1 MYSKNTQ
8 ITSPYHQKIR
18 IYLSKMPY
26 FDNIKKIGH
35 SSFLFIMPIRYNVFQ
50 EEVRLMDVFKELP
63 LKKQTYMEML
73 FQNCTEEVK
82 YYMRVMEVAEDETL
96 IEAGEKCSNIY
107 IILSGKVTGIEWPM
121 HEKPYYFKDYGP
133 GDFFGE
139 IEYFAGLSNYRIGVV
154 TVTKCRVLLI
164 PTSYYMEWL
173 RNDVDA
179 LFLRTKENMRR
190 LISQTADARKYL
202 FIEGRER
209 LMMHLMR
216 KYEQKQPVKKVLELR
231 QSREQLSEEIGFSV
245 KTLNRNIK
253 KLKDSNLID
262 IQKGKIVIT
271 EEGYLQMKE
280 HMGSYINGEI

>member
-1 MYSKNTQ
+1 
-8 ITSPYHQKIR
+8 
-18 IYLSKMPY
+18 
-26 FDNIKKIGH
+26 
-35 SSFLFIMPIRYNVFQ
+35 
-50 EEVRLMDVFKELP
+50 MDIFKELP

-82 YYMRVMEVAEDETL
+82 YYMRVMEIDEDETL

-107 IILSGKVTGIEWPM
+107 IILSGKVSGIEWPM
-121 HEKPYYFKDYGP
+121 QGRPYYFKDYGP

-139 IEYFAGLSNYRIGVV
+139 IEYFADLSNYRISVV
-154 TVTKCRVLLI
+154 TVTKCRVLII

-179 LFLRTKENMRR
+179 LYTRTKVNIRR

-209 LMMHLMR
+209 LMMHLIR
-216 KYEQKQPVKKVLELR
+216 KYEQKRPVKKVLELK
-231 QSREQLSEEIGFSV
+231 QSRDQLSEEIGFSV

-253 KLKDSNLID
+253 KLKEINLID

-280 HMGSYINGEI
+280 HIRNDIYGEI

>member
-1 MYSKNTQ
+1 
-8 ITSPYHQKIR
+8 
-18 IYLSKMPY
+18 
-26 FDNIKKIGH
+26 
-35 SSFLFIMPIRYNVFQ
+35 
-50 EEVRLMDVFKELP
+50 
-63 LKKQTYMEML
+63 MEML

-82 YYMRVMEVAEDETL
+82 YYMRVMEIDEDETL

-107 IILSGKVTGIEWPM
+107 IILSGKVSGIEWPM
-121 HEKPYYFKDYGP
+121 QGRPYYFKDYGP

-139 IEYFAGLSNYRIGVV
+139 IEYFADLSNYRISVV
-154 TVTKCRVLLI
+154 TVTKCRVLII

-179 LFLRTKENMRR
+179 LYTRTKVNIRR

-209 LMMHLMR
+209 LMMHLIR
-216 KYEQKQPVKKVLELR
+216 KYEQKRPVKKVLELK
-231 QSREQLSEEIGFSV
+231 QSRDQLSEEIGFSV

-253 KLKDSNLID
+253 KLKEINLID

-280 HMGSYINGEI
+280 HIRNDIYGEI